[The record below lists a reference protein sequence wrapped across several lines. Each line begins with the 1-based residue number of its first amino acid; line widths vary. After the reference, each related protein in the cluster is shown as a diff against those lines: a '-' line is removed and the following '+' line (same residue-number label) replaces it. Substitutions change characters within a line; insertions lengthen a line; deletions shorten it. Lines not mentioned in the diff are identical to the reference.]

1 MKLINSIGTLGGLKT
16 VANRAIL
23 LIGELL
29 ISKLLYMHMIIMM
42 CLWNGLRR
50 VKNTNNAPVINKYS
64 AKTSRINK
72 AASFTRDN
80 TSNLRMVCI
89 LMRHRESSG
98 VN

>member
-29 ISKLLYMHMIIMM
+29 ISKLLYMHMM

-89 LMRHRESSG
+89 LMRHRLSSG